1 MRFTNTEFAI
11 RVRYT
16 TGANTFHHVKL
27 MNHAIIISHSTILVG
42 EKTECNILFFFKALI
57 FFLHC
62 KSHFKILNITFAY
75 ATNKGLYKKNP
86 LTYPSIETSS
96 LILYQLQVQQYAE
109 MLLIWK
115 FWWISVTNYMYNET
129 KQNSSNKSC
138 QWLFFP
144 IREKFLIHKFYC
156 S

>member
-1 MRFTNTEFAI
+1 MVFLRFTNTVCDI
-11 RVRYT
+11 PL
-16 TGANTFHHVKL
+16 GLILFHHVKL
-27 MNHAIIISHSTILVG
+27 MNHAIIISHCTILVG
-42 EKTECNILFFFKALI
+42 VKTECNIIFFFKASIL
-57 FFLHC
+57 FALQS
-62 KSHFKILNITFAY
+62 SHFKILNIAFPY
-75 ATNKGLYKKNP
+75 ATYNGLYKKNP
-86 LTYPSIETSS
+86 LTYPIIETSS

-109 MLLIWK
+109 MVLISK

-129 KQNSSNKSC
+129 KHNSSNKSC